1 MDRYKRDTGAYKA
14 SINNAAIEFFLK
26 YMEEYKINFRYF
38 ITIEF
43 SPKKAT
49 SSLIDRQIKHLDNV
63 NKALFGSNKRNVD
76 APGLIYIK
84 ERYNHNK
91 REFHLHVFLEEVS
104 DAILQKHIDEIFLV
118 SSKSEILPP
127 VLFTE
132 KEAAFVDF
140 YAQYLRRNMK
150 DIGTS
155 QDSIKIIPVY
165 GIDGLIKYGNKSILL
180 EDITSLDHVDIHR
193 GIFNKDW
200 RTSREKAIS
209 KRISES

>member
-1 MDRYKRDTGAYKA
+1 
-14 SINNAAIEFFLK
+14 
-26 YMEEYKINFRYF
+26 MEEYKINFRYF

-118 SSKSEILPP
+118 SSKSGIMEMA
-127 VLFTE
+127 
-132 KEAAFVDF
+132 KEDWA
-140 YAQYLRRNMK
+140 MK
-150 DIGTS
+150 MLSAYMRKYVKSMS
-155 QDSIKIIPVY
+155 QGRWYFRD
-165 GIDGLIKYGNKSILL
+165 
-180 EDITSLDHVDIHR
+180 
-193 GIFNKDW
+193 
-200 RTSREKAIS
+200 
-209 KRISES
+209 